1 MTNRYK
7 ITGPTDNGSYTLP
20 VAMSPEYERC
30 YVSIRFFTDSTR
42 SVQATPSAGTV
53 KITLSPDGA
62 NFYTMDNG
70 SFNAADAYLE
80 TRVKP
85 SAASMYIQGMVTY
98 AGVTGAPHAVVTFE
112 RY

>member
-1 MTNRYK
+1 MSNKYQIVSSTA
-7 ITGPTDNGSYTLP
+7 DGSYTLP
-20 VAMSPEYERC
+20 VSMLQEYERC
-30 YVSIRFFTDSTR
+30 YVSIRFYTSAALTT
-42 SVQATPSAGTV
+42 QATPTAGTV
-53 KITLSPDGA
+53 KVTLSPDGV

-85 SAASMYIQGMVTY
+85 SAASMYIKGKVTY
-98 AGVTGAPHAVVTFE
+98 AGVTGASHAVVTFE